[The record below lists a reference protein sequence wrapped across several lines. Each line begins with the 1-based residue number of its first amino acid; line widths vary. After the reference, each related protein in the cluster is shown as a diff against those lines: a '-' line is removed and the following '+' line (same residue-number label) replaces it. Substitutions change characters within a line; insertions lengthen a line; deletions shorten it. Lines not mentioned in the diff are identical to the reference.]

1 MKKIFS
7 ITFLAAVLAAGTAF
21 AGRSE
26 ESSTEWMLNDFS
38 VVVGLQS
45 DIKTIYCAGANNVQ
59 CAFMVE
65 APYTLIRKP

>member
-1 MKKIFS
+1 MKKMFP
-7 ITFLAAVLAAGTAF
+7 ITFLAAVLAAGSAF
-21 AGRSE
+21 AGKS

>member
-1 MKKIFS
+1 MKKMFS
-7 ITFLAAVLAAGTAF
+7 ITFLAAVLAAGSAF
-21 AGRSE
+21 AGKS